1 MHRLEGTGSTQ
12 NTGGSEVNRNKWTQL
27 SPSLTIEQTSRKR
40 WRPPRS
46 VRHLHCHAAIKTI
59 NESYLKRH
67 QAEEH
72 RSQWRPAHNHYRA
85 ADEMDDLRQL
95 VRAGW
100 MWGGGG
106 RGWRMLLFTPKLDSN
121 WLPVWGEKS
130 GFKTSFSFFSHPS
143 SLASCSQRFSTEG
156 EKKKR
161 THSKTRR
168 PISSN
173 VLESNVTKIWAN
185 SLRHGLKNCSLRC
198 FNWSGCDPTNHRPL
212 SRKGAEPQPGF
223 SCNLSRSGRHFTFKK
238 GVAL

>member
-12 NTGGSEVNRNKWTQL
+12 NTGGSEVNINKWTQL
-27 SPSLTIEQTSRKR
+27 SPSLNIEQTSQKR
-40 WRPPRS
+40 WSPPRS

-85 ADEMDDLRQL
+85 ADEMDDPRQL

-106 RGWRMLLFTPKLDSN
+106 RAWRLLLFTPKLDSN
-121 WLPVWGEKS
+121 WLPVWGKKS
-130 GFKTSFSFFSHPS
+130 GFKTSFSFFQPS
-143 SLASCSQRFSTEG
+143 IITGILQSAVFLYWRQ
-156 EKKKR
+156 KKKR
-161 THSKTRR
+161 THPKTRR
-168 PISSN
+168 PIISN
-173 VLESNVTKIWAN
+173 ALESNVTKIFPN
-185 SLRHGLKNCSLRC
+185 SLRHGLKNSSLRS

-212 SRKGAEPQPGF
+212 KRKGAEPQPGF
-223 SCNLSRSGRHFTFKK
+223 SCNLSRSGRHFTIKK
-238 GVAL
+238 E

>member
-12 NTGGSEVNRNKWTQL
+12 NTGGSEGNINKWTQL
-27 SPSLTIEQTSRKR
+27 SPSLNIEQTSQK
-40 WRPPRS
+40 WWSPPRS

-59 NESYLKRH
+59 NDSYLKRH

-106 RGWRMLLFTPKLDSN
+106 RGWRLLLFTPKLDSN
-121 WLPVWGEKS
+121 WLPVWGKKS

-143 SLASCSQRFSTEG
+143 SLASCSQCFSTEG
-156 EKKKR
+156 KKR
-161 THSKTRR
+161 NAPTQKLGGQFSPMCWNLMSPRFAPILSDTAWKAPACVASTGQDVTQPIIVLWEEKGRSHSQD
-168 PISSN
+168 
-173 VLESNVTKIWAN
+173 L
-185 SLRHGLKNCSLRC
+185 
-198 FNWSGCDPTNHRPL
+198 
-212 SRKGAEPQPGF
+212 
-223 SCNLSRSGRHFTFKK
+223 
-238 GVAL
+238 VAT